1 MTRQFL
7 RVVVLVC
14 LLVGGAVAPF
24 AAPATAQAGTNN
36 SSVSATT
43 TTGAST
49 SSGGSTP
56 VASNV
61 SSLRPGPVNR
71 SQNATNTTNAT
82 NGTTGNP
89 TAFAQSL
96 KQMNSSAATQAVRQ
110 NPNTASQIL
119 STLKSSGVQRSMQE
133 FKQKPKKVAKAYLV
147 TVDDSRRRAGAG
159 SSGGGIDIVPGDG
172 PVVPT
177 TEEIAND
184 TATWVKNKSLN
195 ATQFFLKKSMTFVV
209 GTVHPVNSGPNG
221 IFGTPTNQPYKSL
234 YQTVYGPISFQ
245 YSILI
250 LIILLF
256 AMVIVMPYAG
266 LASGGTYRITQTCGR
281 IFAALLLVMFW
292 WPIGTALM
300 QFFDAIAMSIAPS
313 PEELTTSMKGLFK
326 LSVGP
331 LLAVLAVILID
342 LSELL
347 ALTLVYAFRQGALI
361 VYQFAMPLLL
371 VFAYAGPH
379 RRVRSMASTIAWQY
393 FALLTMTIPAAFFM
407 RIGFEASWGFGFG
420 AFGNAILSMMLL
432 ALALAT
438 PFVFSIAAFR
448 APPSINSLASGAAG
462 AAVGAGATARN
473 RVTSDEEDEEEDY
486 EEQEP
491 QYTESAQ
498 YVESTQVGDRVAAT
512 DGGTN
517 YNGATAR
524 GPGEAP
530 GGALPGDTGVTAER
544 VRDFEK
550 QTSGDDG
557 GSAAAKTK
565 YHNEG
570 DIIDVEGGVIDEGN
584 RT

>member
-1 MTRQFL
+1 MTRHHL
-7 RVVVLVC
+7 LTVVLVC
-14 LLVGGAVAPF
+14 VLVGGAIAPF

-36 SSVSATT
+36 SSNST
-43 TTGAST
+43 TTGT
-49 SSGGSTP
+49 SGGSTP
-56 VASNV
+56 AASNV

-71 SQNATNTTNAT
+71 SGNTPNATTATNAA
-82 NGTTGNP
+82 NGTTGNS

-96 KQMNSSAATQAVRQ
+96 KQMNSSAATQTVRQ

-119 STLKSSGVQRSMQE
+119 STLKSSGIQRSMQE
-133 FKQKPKKVAKAYLV
+133 FRSKPKKVAEAYLV
-147 TVDDSRRRAGAG
+147 TVDDSRQRAGAG
-159 SSGGGIDIVPGDG
+159 SSGGGIDVVPGDG

-184 TATWVKNKSLN
+184 TTTWAKNKTLN

-209 GTVHPVNSGPNG
+209 GTIHPVNSGPNG

-234 YQTVYGPISFQ
+234 YQTIYGPISFQ

-266 LASGGTYRITQTCGR
+266 LASGGSYRATQMCAR
-281 IFAALLLVMFW
+281 ICAALLLIMFW

-313 PEELTTSMKGLFK
+313 PEELTTSLQGLFK
-326 LSVGP
+326 LSLGPIVATLGVIVVG
-331 LLAVLAVILID
+331 AGEVLG
-342 LSELL
+342 
-347 ALTLVYAFRQGALI
+347 LTLTYAFRQAALI
-361 VYQFAMPLLL
+361 VAQFAMPLLL

-407 RIGFEASWGFGFG
+407 RIGFEASWGFGLG
-420 AFGNAILSMMLL
+420 VLGNALLSMMLL

-448 APPSINSLASGAAG
+448 APPSIQSLASGAAG
-462 AAVGAGATARN
+462 AAVGAGSALKRDGP
-473 RVTSDEEDEEEDY
+473 VEEDEQLDDEDDSGVDQQTVYVEE
-486 EEQEP
+486 
-491 QYTESAQ
+491 TSAQ
-498 YVESTQVGDRVAAT
+498 DRVAAT

-517 YNGATAR
+517 YATAR

-530 GGALPGDTGVTAER
+530 GGALPGGGSASSGTTAER
-544 VRDFEK
+544 IRDFERQSSG
-550 QTSGDDG
+550 QTSG
-557 GSAAAKTK
+557 SATEKTRH
-565 YHNEG
+565 YNNQR
-570 DIIDVEGGVIDEGN
+570 DVIDVESTVVNERDS
-584 RT
+584 R